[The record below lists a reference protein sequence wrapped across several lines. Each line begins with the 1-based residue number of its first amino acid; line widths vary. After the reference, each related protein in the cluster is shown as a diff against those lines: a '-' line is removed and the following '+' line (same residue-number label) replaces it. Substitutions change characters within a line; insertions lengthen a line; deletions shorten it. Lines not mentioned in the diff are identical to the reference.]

1 MNCEHLRISNST
13 NFLFLLSHVKSGRIL
28 FLSTLA
34 ESRTARFNTNKAA
47 RILTLTLIR
56 HFSANG
62 CLLPLCA
69 VDGMAVTTVE
79 GIGSTNTA
87 LHPVQVNTVSMG
99 RYDQNSHQQGFKVF
113 LHDRTHGFMLSSS
126 YQLKHHE
133 PQPSNAKSILQYI
146 PTITISFVPTLL
158 RSYRSISVQIAGYST
173 DLLSTIKMSQFR
185 LAKCDLYLVS
195 QLCKRGMMLRHGLL
209 VIC

>member
-1 MNCEHLRISNST
+1 MRKKWINLRWVNLIKPRGGWINYCDLPKSKWKTKANKKSTRHWFVDTEFIHVQYNDAQKLALSAREYFKVVRLRYAMNCEHLRISNST

-79 GIGSTNTA
+79 GIGSTKTA

-99 RYDQNSHQQGFKVF
+99 RYD
-113 LHDRTHGFMLSSS
+113 
-126 YQLKHHE
+126 
-133 PQPSNAKSILQYI
+133 
-146 PTITISFVPTLL
+146 
-158 RSYRSISVQIAGYST
+158 
-173 DLLSTIKMSQFR
+173 
-185 LAKCDLYLVS
+185 
-195 QLCKRGMMLRHGLL
+195 
-209 VIC
+209 